1 MNTFKFKK
9 LVTLLACMALSIA
22 VHAESIHDW
31 PGYDGLNIDPI
42 KNRFIELF
50 ENEPDRLNQLGV
62 DFKDCQ
68 MKTGKL
74 AKLSGV
80 NEEAVMSQYSN
91 IQTMK
96 VKIKLD
102 IKELTISSSA
112 EGCAALSEV
121 TLEPTANTNQK
132 LFHVPSGFDFNY
144 LIFADFKLDQ
154 EIVNTFNDKEYKSN
168 YSTEN
173 NVSTFFSHP
182 EKPIDGLYSKEMY
195 SITNMTMATAK
206 SKSYSMSLA
215 PKESPSSGVIDVTL
229 NRTETLG
236 KFSNLLMINEK
247 PIGHDTKYTIIG
259 KNSLQIMLDGKK
271 HGLSISNSYLNLRDP
286 NRDKHMYACHDN
298 GKVISVFRMLPNLTC
313 IEVTDKQIGE
323 PSVYL
328 DVSYMIKTGLALQK
342 TSQNTGKD
350 SLNKNSHPVKDNVT
364 ASLNLQENKRK
375 ETEFT
380 KRQHDSKCKL
390 KNSNWVYLGNYC
402 KDGYADGEGTSIDRQ
417 GLKFIGK
424 FASGERVK
432 GDIHQN
438 GEMIFSG
445 DLKHDK
451 PDGNA
456 ICFFEGEYEECRFF
470 RGKRIDTLYKIRKEN
485 AKNLAKIEM
494 IQKENNKA
502 ASRNHANNSSRDTN
516 EPNVIVDAL
525 EKEGAKR
532 AASFIFDQLF

>member
-1 MNTFKFKK
+1 
-9 LVTLLACMALSIA
+9 MALSIV

-50 ENEPDRLNQLGV
+50 ENEPDRLNQLSK

-68 MKTGKL
+68 MKSGKL

-91 IQTMK
+91 IETMK

-102 IKELTISSSA
+102 IIELTISSSV

-132 LFHVPSGFDFNY
+132 LFHVPSDFDFNY
-144 LIFADFKLDQ
+144 LIYTDFKLDQ
-154 EIVNTFNDKEYKSN
+154 EIVQTINDKEYKSN

-173 NVSTFFSHP
+173 KASTFFSHP
-182 EKPIDGLYSKEMY
+182 EKPIDSRYSKEKY

-215 PKESPSSGVIDVTL
+215 PKGPPRSGVIDVTL

-236 KFSNLLMINEK
+236 KFSNLLLINEK
-247 PIGHDTKYTIIG
+247 PIGHDSRYTIIG
-259 KNSLQIMLDGKK
+259 KDSLQVMLDGKQ
-271 HGLSISNSYLNLRDP
+271 HGLSIANSYLNLRDP

-298 GKVISVFRMLPNLTC
+298 GRVISVFRMLPNLTC

-342 TSQNTGKD
+342 TSQNTGKN
-350 SLNKNSHPVKDNVT
+350 SSIKNSHPVKDSVT
-364 ASLNLQENKRK
+364 ASLNFQENKRK

-380 KRQHDSKCKL
+380 KKKHESKCKL
-390 KNSNWVYLGNYC
+390 KNRNWVYLGSNC
-402 KDGYADGEGTSIDRQ
+402 KDGYADGEGTSIDRR

-494 IQKENNKA
+494 IQKDNNKA
-502 ASRNHANNSSRDTN
+502 VTRYNPNNASSETN
-516 EPNVIVDAL
+516 EQNVVVDAL